1 MPTNI
6 DKFNAEVEKFTAT
19 LVPEQIR
26 FFQRRIVLELLTRI
40 VEGTP
45 VATGLARANW
55 QVTIGEVSEELF
67 EVRGPSEVISAGMQA
82 VSDIPPFSIV
92 YITNNVPYIV
102 FLERGHSKQAP
113 KGMVEVSVGELL
125 GLFS

>member
-26 FFQRRIVLELLTRI
+26 LFQRRIVLELLTRI
-40 VEGTP
+40 VEKTP
-45 VATGLARANW
+45 VDTGLARSNW
-55 QVTIGEVSEELF
+55 QVTISEVSEELF

-113 KGMVEVSVGELL
+113 KGMVEVSAGELL

>member
-1 MPTNI
+1 LPTNI

-26 FFQRRIVLELLTRI
+26 LFQRRIVLELLTRI
-40 VEGTP
+40 VEKTP
-45 VATGLARANW
+45 VDTGLARSNW
-55 QVTIGEVSEELF
+55 QVTISEVSEELF

-113 KGMVEVSVGELL
+113 KGMVEVSAGELL